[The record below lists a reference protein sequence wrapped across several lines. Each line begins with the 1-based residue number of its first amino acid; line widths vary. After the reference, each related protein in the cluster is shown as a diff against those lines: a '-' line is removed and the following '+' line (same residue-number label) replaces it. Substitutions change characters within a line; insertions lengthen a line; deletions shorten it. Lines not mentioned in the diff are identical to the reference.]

1 MSKNLESRILS
12 ELQDYAGSDLE
23 LLTEQ
28 TDTRFQELAK
38 RWSDI
43 DRQIPAA
50 IVLPRSEEQMQKTA
64 SSNALETLWLFL
76 Y

>member
-1 MSKNLESRILS
+1 MSPKLDAQFFG
-12 ELQDYAGSDLE
+12 ELQSHVGSDLE
-23 LLTEQ
+23 ILSDP
-28 TDTRFQELAK
+28 TDARFQEHSK

-50 IVLPRSEEQMQKTA
+50 IVLPQSEEQIQSTVFPRA
-64 SSNALETLWLFL
+64 YGVPSLLG